1 MFGFGMPELVIIL
14 GIVVVV
20 FGGSRLPELGSAL
33 GKSIKNFKSA
43 SEEKNGVELLP
54 KNDQ

>member
-43 SEEKNGVELLP
+43 SEEKNGVELRP